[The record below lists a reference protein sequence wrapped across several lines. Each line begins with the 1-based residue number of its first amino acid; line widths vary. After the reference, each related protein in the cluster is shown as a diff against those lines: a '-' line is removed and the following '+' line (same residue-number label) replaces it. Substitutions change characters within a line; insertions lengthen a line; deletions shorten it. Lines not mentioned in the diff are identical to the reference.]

1 MERQEMQ
8 ADIVVTGFGPAAA
21 GFLTTLAPELAKT
34 KEDGTPLYYESQA
47 MPGCPLQVMCYE
59 RADDTGF
66 GVSGVVTKADFSP
79 IAYERGYGMRAG
91 EFRCF
96 ATVEVSIVDKD
107 NGKVLQAN
115 RPYSAETTITVQGDL
130 LTAKRNAVPRL
141 ANEFARQIVDAVL
154 SYPYNRKQ

>member
-34 KEDGTPLYYESQA
+34 KEDGTPLYESKV

-66 GVSGVVTKADFSP
+66 GVSGVVTKAEAIRASFPDFVKVRPLPPVYGKSLM
-79 IAYERGYGMRAG
+79 IALLLSVR
-91 EFRCF
+91 
-96 ATVEVSIVDKD
+96 
-107 NGKVLQAN
+107 
-115 RPYSAETTITVQGDL
+115 TIL
-130 LTAKRNAVPRL
+130 
-141 ANEFARQIVDAVL
+141 
-154 SYPYNRKQ
+154 